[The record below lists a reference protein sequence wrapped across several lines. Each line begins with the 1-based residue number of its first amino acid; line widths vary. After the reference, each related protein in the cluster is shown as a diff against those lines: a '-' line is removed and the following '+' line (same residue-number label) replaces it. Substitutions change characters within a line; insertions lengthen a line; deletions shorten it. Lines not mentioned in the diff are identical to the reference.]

1 MLLRLHRLPSTPN
14 AQLGIL
20 LVPNLRPIVTLEP
33 PWKNNQ
39 RNISC
44 VPTGAYEL
52 SLHNSSRFG
61 RCFILDGVPNRDGI
75 LIHSGNT
82 RKDTEGCI
90 LVGYKFG
97 YILGEEAVLNSKEA
111 LNQIFGELKLV
122 TEELI
127 LQIL

>member
-20 LVPNLRPIVTLEP
+20 LVPNLRPIATLEL
-33 PWKNNQ
+33 PWKDNE
-39 RNISC
+39 RNVSC
-44 VPTGAYEL
+44 VPCGTYEL
-52 SLHNSSRFG
+52 SLHVSSRFG
-61 RCFILDGVPNRDGI
+61 RCFAVNGVQNRDGI
-75 LIHSGNT
+75 LIHPGNT
-82 RKDTEGCI
+82 KKDTEGCI

-111 LNQIFGELKLV
+111 MNQLFGELKLV